1 MKDKLIQN
9 LKNYEKALISLETN
23 IIKIRNMDEKFEDFD
38 IYRDSTIQR
47 FEYSMEI
54 AKKLMANYIE
64 FVDAKINGQK
74 LILKKAFEFDMI
86 DDDIW
91 FEMVDDR
98 NITSHEYD
106 ETLAI
111 ELLKKIYIY
120 AIKLRIFHDTIKQM
134 IEAL

>member
-9 LKNYEKALISLETN
+9 LENYEKALISLETN
-23 IIKIRNMDEKFEDFD
+23 VIKIQGMEENAEDYD

-47 FEYSMEI
+47 FEYTMES

-64 FVDAKINGQK
+64 FVDQKVAGQQ
-74 LILKKAFEFDMI
+74 LIIKKAFEFDLV

-91 FEMVDDR
+91 FQMLEDR
-98 NITSHEYD
+98 NNTSHEYD
-106 ETLAI
+106 ENMAK
-111 ELLKKIYIY
+111 ELVERIYIY
-120 AIKLRIFHDTIKQM
+120 AIKLRIFHDTIKPM